1 MKNVYSPK
9 DLQEITGIAARRIK
23 FYSDCKLLSLREQN
37 PGRGRG
43 RQYSRQNIFE
53 LFFIKTLDSLG
64 VMLSRI
70 EEIFSSA
77 DTSYSIL
84 LDLATYEKDDP
95 PGMFIQISE
104 NGVQFAGVS
113 DRGGLKGTDT
123 LTLEMSGR
131 AGAIIINM
139 KHLAGKVPN

>member
-1 MKNVYSPK
+1 MTKVFSPK
-9 DLQEITGIAARRIK
+9 DVQAITGITARRIK
-23 FYSDCKLLSLREQN
+23 FYSDAKLLSLGDQN

-43 RQYSRQNIFE
+43 REYSRQTIFE
-53 LFFIKTLDSLG
+53 LFLIKALDSVG

-77 DTSYSIL
+77 GPSYSIL

-104 NGVQFAGVS
+104 NGVQFAGIR
-113 DRGGLKGTDT
+113 DRGTLRATET
-123 LTLEMSGR
+123 LTLDMSGMSS
-131 AGAIIINM
+131 AVIINM
-139 KHLAGKVPN
+139 KNLARQVPE

>member
-1 MKNVYSPK
+1 MTRDFSPK

-43 RQYSRQNIFE
+43 RKYSRQNIFE
-53 LFFIKTLDSLG
+53 LLFIKTLDSLG

-70 EEIFSSA
+70 EEIFASA
-77 DTSYSIL
+77 GTSYSIL

-95 PGMFIQISE
+95 PGLFVQVSE
-104 NGVQFAGVS
+104 NGVQFAGVR
-113 DRGGLKGTDT
+113 DRGFLKGTET
-123 LTLEMSGR
+123 LTLDMSGMS
-131 AGAIIINM
+131 GAIIINM
-139 KHLAGKVPN
+139 ASVARKVPD